1 MDEYNR
7 IYPELPPTAPPP
19 TPTDGPSFR
28 LQQCTDI
35 LKTLKSELNHYET
48 VLKKY
53 NRSKGVLINASST
66 CGILSCIL
74 AAGGLG
80 TSLSGVGIVAAIPLG
95 VTSGILVCTSI
106 ACEQVSKSLDKKA
119 TKHQS
124 TITLAKS
131 KINTI
136 EDLVSK
142 ALNDNKI
149 SDEEFSLII
158 EELKKFEKLKAEI
171 RLKAKKNLT
180 GEDPMVLR
188 QRVRKEILK
197 ELKGGP

>member
-1 MDEYNR
+1 MDEYKR
-7 IYPELPPTAPPP
+7 IYPEVPPTAPPP
-19 TPTDGPSFR
+19 DGATFR
-28 LQQCTDI
+28 LQQCCEALNK
-35 LKTLKSELNHYET
+35 LKTELKHYEM

-53 NRSKGVLINASST
+53 NRSKGALINASST

-95 VTSGILVCTSI
+95 VTSGILVFTSI
-106 ACEQVSKSLDKKA
+106 ACEQISKSLAKKA
-119 TKHQS
+119 VKHQS
-124 TITLAKS
+124 TVTLAKS

-142 ALNDNKI
+142 ALRDNKI
-149 SDEEFSLII
+149 SDDEFSMII

-171 RLKAKKNLT
+171 RLKAQKSQMKGDDLVV
-180 GEDPMVLR
+180 MK
-188 QRVRKEILK
+188 QRVREEILK
-197 ELKGGP
+197 ELKGGS

>member
-1 MDEYNR
+1 MGEYNR
-7 IYPELPPTAPPP
+7 IYPNLHPTAPPA
-19 TPTDGPSFR
+19 DGPTFR
-28 LQQCTDI
+28 LQQCCDSLNM
-35 LKTLKSELNHYET
+35 LKNELKHYET

-53 NRSKGVLINASST
+53 NRSKGALINGSST

-95 VTSGILVCTSI
+95 VTSGIPVCTSI
-106 ACEQVSKSLDKKA
+106 ACEQISKRLAKKA
-119 TKHQS
+119 VKHQS
-124 TITLAKS
+124 TVMLAKA

-142 ALNDNKI
+142 ALRDNKI
-149 SDEEFSLII
+149 SVEEFSMII
-158 EELKKFEKLKAEI
+158 EELKKFENLKAEI
-171 RLKAKKNLT
+171 RLKAQKNSMK
-180 GEDPMVLR
+180 GDDPVALR
-188 QRVRKEILK
+188 QSVKKEILK